1 MSARTAMK
9 GSEMNDLYLLEPE
22 YRYHAERTRRALKPV
37 RNRRWRR
44 RMEDGR
50 AAASREKNW
59 IS

>member
-1 MSARTAMK
+1 MK

-22 YRYHAERTRRALKPV
+22 YHYHAERTRKALKPA

-44 RMEDGR
+44 RLRDGQP
-50 AAASREKNW
+50 AATHEKNW